1 MFAIIKSGGKQYR
14 VQQEQT
20 IAVEKLPGEVGA
32 QVALRD
38 VLMLGSGGA
47 EGVTVAGEP
56 VIADACVHAEI
67 IKQDRFP
74 KVKVFKKKRRKKYRR
89 TFGHRQQMTW
99 LRIGGIEAPKDLL
112 SGLSVDKP
120 AKKAVAK
127 TEAKTEAKPAAK
139 TEAKPAAKT
148 EAKPAAKA
156 TPKAEPKAPAAKTT
170 VKKATTKKAVV
181 KTKAQ
186 ASKQKPDDLT
196 KLPGIGAATE
206 KKLHKAGVK
215 YYEDVIKPGDALL
228 AKLEK
233 EPTLAKLIKDK
244 DVVKEAKAL
253 AKNKDKKE

>member
-120 AKKAVAK
+120 AKKAAAK
-127 TEAKTEAKPAAK
+127 TEAK

-170 VKKATTKKAVV
+170 VKKAATKKAAV
-181 KTKAQ
+181 KTKAP

-215 YYEDVIKPGDALL
+215 YYEDVIKPDDALL

>member
-32 QVALRD
+32 QIALRD

-47 EGVTVAGEP
+47 KGVTVAGEP

-112 SGLSVDKP
+112 SGLSADKP
-120 AKKAVAK
+120 AKKA
-127 TEAKTEAKPAAK
+127 AAK
-139 TEAKPAAKT
+139 TEAKT

-170 VKKATTKKAVV
+170 VKKAATKKAVV
-181 KTKAQ
+181 KTKAP

-215 YYEDVIKPGDALL
+215 YYEDVIKPDDALL

>member
-120 AKKAVAK
+120 AKKA
-127 TEAKTEAKPAAK
+127 AAK
-139 TEAKPAAKT
+139 TEAKT

-170 VKKATTKKAVV
+170 VKKAATKKAVV
-181 KTKAQ
+181 KTKAP

-215 YYEDVIKPGDALL
+215 YYEDVIKSDDALL

>member
-120 AKKAVAK
+120 AKKAAAK
-127 TEAKTEAKPAAK
+127 TEAK

-156 TPKAEPKAPAAKTT
+156 TPKAEPKALAAKTT
-170 VKKATTKKAVV
+170 VKKAATKKAVV
-181 KTKAQ
+181 KTKAP

-215 YYEDVIKPGDALL
+215 YYEDVIKPDDALL